1 MSAESLAILTA
12 TRLAAE
18 LLLSLVDRETAG
30 RALDDAAVRRANAVA
45 DAAES
50 LKWPGDFR

>member
-1 MSAESLAILTA
+1 MSAEALAILTA

-50 LKWPGDFR
+50 LKWPGDVR

>member
-1 MSAESLAILTA
+1 MSAEALAILTA

-50 LKWPGDFR
+50 LKWPGDRR

>member
-1 MSAESLAILTA
+1 MTAEQLAILTA

-45 DAAES
+45 DVAES
-50 LKWPGDFR
+50 LKWPGERR